1 MSEMRANRMD
11 GREER
16 GERGS
21 RGVVEE
27 AGGAGT
33 QRRRKQIEIS
43 IELQNAQNF
52 LCPLTHTH
60 THTLERTRT
69 HTFAHTVKLA
79 QK

>member
-21 RGVVEE
+21 RGVVGE
-27 AGGAGT
+27 AGEAGT

-60 THTLERTRT
+60 THSNAHVRILLHTL
-69 HTFAHTVKLA
+69 
-79 QK
+79 